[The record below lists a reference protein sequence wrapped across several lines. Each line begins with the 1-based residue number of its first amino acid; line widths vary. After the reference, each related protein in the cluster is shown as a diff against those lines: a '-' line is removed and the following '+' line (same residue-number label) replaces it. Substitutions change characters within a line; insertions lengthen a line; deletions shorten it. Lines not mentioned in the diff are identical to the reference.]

1 MTVHGCARQGD
12 TDVTRRTRLT
22 VLGCAA
28 LAAGLAPGTS
38 EAKTSFGVNL
48 NRPVDSNVSCA
59 LHPLPTFGTIP
70 GGTSCTW
77 YTYGQTFTISESTQ
91 VPAGNGTVTKVRIKE
106 GSRPGPMKI
115 TVLRQQGFATSSS
128 NIACCQAVA
137 ESQVFTPNANGITEI
152 AVNLPVTNGVSLAGV
167 PQVDYLAVTVLDT
180 QTSVPLSYASTDNS
194 YLGVTFYPGVSKGQ
208 ERFDG
213 GTTNYGYIALIN
225 ADWEPAG
232 SPGTSN
238 TPTVPTTPKPGTPSV
253 PGTTPVTPG
262 GGAFAVTTPK
272 VAKDG
277 TIDLAVTIPSA
288 GILRANANTSTKS
301 KGAKPFKFIYGYS
314 IKYQKQGGVIPIKI
328 KATSL
333 ARSALKKGTNLKVT
347 LAVGH
352 DPTFGGEKASK
363 TFTLTVKGTK
373 PKKKK

>member
-1 MTVHGCARQGD
+1 VKRS
-12 TDVTRRTRLT
+12 TRYLT
-22 VLGCAA
+22 ALGCTTALAA
-28 LAAGLAPGTS
+28 LAATPAG
-38 EAKTSFGVNL
+38 AKTTFGVNL

-77 YTYGQTFTISESTQ
+77 YTYGQTYTINESTQ

-238 TPTVPTTPKPGTPSV
+238 TPTGPGTAPTGPGGTPTPTGPGGTPTTP
-253 PGTTPVTPG
+253 G
-262 GGAFAVTTPK
+262 GSFAVTNPK

-277 TIDLAVTIPSA
+277 TIDLAVTIPA
-288 GILRANANTSTKS
+288 EGILRANANTSTKS
-301 KGAKPFKFIYGYS
+301 KGRKPFKFIYGYS

-347 LAVGH
+347 LAVGY
-352 DPTFGGEKASK
+352 DPTFGGEKVSK
-363 TFTLTVKGTK
+363 TFTITVKGTK